1 MINGRLNMVSV
12 RVVWLS
18 LKPQSVMITHRYLL
32 LVMNGLKIL
41 HQTEPLSICP
51 SLICISGIYQGIS
64 KLNPS
69 HHIIYSQQLRS
80 SSQSWE
86 DNVKNIS
93 HLMKPNK
100 IFYKISLV
108 TLSESIPKIVLRLQ
122 LVWTVWPRLVSLGTL
137 PLSQSLP
144 NPSNPGTRVIII
156 KYKMLY

>member
-1 MINGRLNMVSV
+1 MINRRLYMVSG
-12 RVVWLS
+12 RVVRLS

-41 HQTEPLSICP
+41 HQTEHPVDLSIP
-51 SLICISGIYQGIS
+51 DMYLRYLSRNLKTESITSHNLQPTTQIILT
-64 KLNPS
+64 KL
-69 HHIIYSQQLRS
+69 R
-80 SSQSWE
+80 

-122 LVWTVWPRLVSLGTL
+122 LV
-137 PLSQSLP
+137 
-144 NPSNPGTRVIII
+144 
-156 KYKMLY
+156 